1 MDKTVISLINRKQV
15 KINDLDKRNNL
26 IKLEARKVIIKK
38 ILDKLYSTITYEDKE
53 MSYAEI
59 IELQSKNLVNTL
71 IDNDEFK
78 GFYLTW

>member
-1 MDKTVISLINRKQV
+1 
-15 KINDLDKRNNL
+15 
-26 IKLEARKVIIKK
+26 
-38 ILDKLYSTITYEDKE
+38 

>member
-1 MDKTVISLINRKQV
+1 M

-26 IKLEARKVIIKK
+26 IKFEARKVIIKK
-38 ILDKLYSTITYEDKE
+38 ILDKLFSTLTYNGKE

-71 IDNDEFK
+71 INDEKFK
-78 GFYLTW
+78 GFLYHLVGEC